1 MSRQIVSVGGF
12 LLFDRAEILEQI
24 WTIWDGISNHFD
36 QTWFNI
42 IQQGSKNLIQSKIER
57 IGLISGCNDFA
68 SLRISNLR
76 FSSTRFALQS
86 FIIRNKITSIIWMQL
101 LHILNADFDKRLGI
115 EAISTSTQV
124 WLKFHWHHVVAHKLK
139 LIMSLL
145 YFS

>member
-57 IGLISGCNDFA
+57 IGLISGYHIKICNDFV
-68 SLRISNLR
+68 SLRIFQPTYFVYTIGPS
-76 FSSTRFALQS
+76 
-86 FIIRNKITSIIWMQL
+86 
-101 LHILNADFDKRLGI
+101 
-115 EAISTSTQV
+115 
-124 WLKFHWHHVVAHKLK
+124 KL
-139 LIMSLL
+139 
-145 YFS
+145 YC